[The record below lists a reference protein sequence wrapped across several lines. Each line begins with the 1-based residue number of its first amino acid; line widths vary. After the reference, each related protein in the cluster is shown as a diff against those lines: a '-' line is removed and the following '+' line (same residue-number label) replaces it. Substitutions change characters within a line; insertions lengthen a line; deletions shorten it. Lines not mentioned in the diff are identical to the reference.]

1 MLVPRVGYCDYSC
14 NSCGQACPTGAISKL
29 TLEEKR
35 RTVVGIARIDQERCI
50 PYAEGL
56 NCIVC
61 EEMCPVPKKAI
72 RVDEQEVEGPNGD
85 TTVVF
90 LPVVVEDQCI
100 GCGICEYRCPVNGE
114 SAIRVFPVS

>member
-90 LPVVVEDQCI
+90 LPTVVEDQCI
-100 GCGICEYRCPVNGE
+100 GCGICEYRCPVEGE
-114 SAIRVFPVS
+114 SAIRIFPVS